1 MSKLRSRQMPCFLS
15 HRGPKFKFNHVYLYV
30 RGRMLKRGD
39 RRAGVQQNACDRKAA
54 RRRRGARGG
63 GWHRKGSEAK
73 MNENGV

>member
-1 MSKLRSRQMPCFLS
+1 
-15 HRGPKFKFNHVYLYV
+15 
-30 RGRMLKRGD
+30 MLKRGD